1 MRILIAESD
10 LSTATPLIKTLKG
23 AAYAVDHVKT
33 GEDALDMMRHYDF
46 DLLITE
52 LNLSDIDA
60 PELIRQTRRAHM
72 KVPIMVISSIDR
84 SQVKVKAF
92 SMGADDYLVKPFDTD
107 EIIARCRALV
117 RRSRGYADS
126 LLRIGELELNL
137 ESRIVNINGK
147 PLHLT
152 GKEYSI
158 LELLVVRKNTV
169 LAKDTF
175 LNHLYGGID
184 EPEMKIIDVFICK
197 LRRKLQNYGL
207 GNLISTVWGRG
218 YIMRDASE
226 SSENAPTGP
235 DTEGNESEQNAP
247 NPHISE
253 E

>member
-10 LSTATPLIKTLKG
+10 LSSATPLVKILQG
-23 AAYAVDHVKT
+23 AAYAVDHIKT

-46 DLLITE
+46 DLLITA
-52 LNLSDIDA
+52 LNLQDMDA
-60 PELIRQTRRAHM
+60 PELIRQTRRSQL
-72 KVPIMVISSIDR
+72 KLPIMVVSSVNR
-84 SQVKVKAF
+84 PQVKVKAF
-92 SMGADDYLVKPFDTD
+92 STGADDYLVIPFDS
-107 EIIARCRALV
+107 EELIARCRALI

-137 ESRIVNINGK
+137 ESRIVNIDGK

-197 LRRKLQNYGL
+197 LRRKLQHYGL
-207 GNLISTVWGRG
+207 ENLISTVWGRG
-218 YIMRDASE
+218 YIMRDS
-226 SSENAPTGP
+226 
-235 DTEGNESEQNAP
+235 NESEVEIAGEKEAF
-247 NPHISE
+247 ISE
-253 E
+253 TVEG